1 MPTSMRTPVE
11 IHFHGIEKSAAIEE
25 RVREKMSKL
34 DKHFGRMTRCRVVL
48 EAPHRSP
55 QKPKVYQI
63 KIEISLPRRKPIV
76 VRHERAGAHANE
88 ELPLAIRDAFEAALR
103 CIDDIGGKLTRT
115 KLERGRRRPLT
126 DGRDLA

>member
-1 MPTSMRTPVE
+1 MRTPVE

-34 DKHFGRMTRCRVVL
+34 DKHFGRMTRFRVVL

-55 QKPKVYQI
+55 QKPTVFQI
-63 KIEISLPRRKPIV
+63 KIEISLPRRQPIV
-76 VRHERAGAHANE
+76 VCHEREGSHANE

-103 CIDDIGGKLTRT
+103 KVDAMGSKIGARP
-115 KLERGRRRPLT
+115 KLERGRRRP
-126 DGRDLA
+126 RANV